1 MQLNVILLF
10 LGDLGG
16 GEIMV
21 IMVAVLLL
29 FGADKIPGIARS
41 LGSGIREF
49 KDATS
54 GIRNEIEKSINEEPK
69 RIQKTPEVQEPED
82 KIQDSDIAPETK
94 DEEQKSL

>member
-54 GIRNEIEKSINEEPK
+54 GIRNEIERSINEEPK
-69 RIQKTPEVQEPED
+69 LIQKTPEVQEPEEI
-82 KIQDSDIAPETK
+82 IQDSEIAPETK